1 MKKRLETL
9 SVNEETFK
17 KIKKNKSIIY
27 VSQANETLEKLK
39 GKEKI
44 ILQTLGNNKK
54 LVKKIKTKYQVQ
66 NYEELENIL
75 GKRANKLYP
84 KNIKDENLIAI
95 ELKTK
100 SKILSKIFLII
111 LALLVIILSYYFLSS
126 SLMKYNNNKLQEEVE
141 KVTSEITYVIIEIN
155 PKIILEL
162 KDRKVINTGCLN
174 EDCLLVFYDVDLKD
188 SSLKEATEKLYNKA
202 KEKNI
207 DVSNG
212 VSVSSSNQK
221 VEKEVNELDY
231 VKYNKIDKNEE
242 KEEIKNVIDNKEIK
256 EEKNKN
262 EISNDILAI
271 YKKDKDY
278 ENLYECKVVNSEP
291 VCYITRAFAERLSYE
306 GDTIEGFM
314 NSLNEMR
321 NLENI
326 LDKFEFDY
334 ERGGV
339 EGLNQT
345 IVNRIAVS
353 GTSYPLFYSYSLSSN
368 IISASPDENN
378 EALEKYSEY
387 TDFGITIYN
396 SHWYLD
402 AEQFKII
409 VLPIE
414 KIELISRTYEEKDLV
429 IITEVDGYLN
439 ISKNS

>member
-1 MKKRLETL
+1 MKKRFEI
-9 SVNEETFK
+9 VNVDEEIFK
-17 KIKKNKSIIY
+17 RIKKNKPIIY
-27 VSQANETLEKLK
+27 VSQANETLENLK
-39 GKEKI
+39 EKEKI
-44 ILQTLGNNKK
+44 ILQSSKNNKK
-54 LVKKIKTKYQVQ
+54 LVRKIKTKYQAQ
-66 NYEELENIL
+66 NYEELGNIL
-75 GKRANKLYP
+75 GKRSKKLYP

-111 LALLVIILSYYFLSS
+111 LTLLVMILSYYFLSN
-126 SLMKYNNNKLQEEVE
+126 SLMRHNNNKLQDEIK

-162 KDRKVINTGCLN
+162 KDGKVINTGCLN
-174 EDCLLVFYDVDLKD
+174 EDCLSVFDDIDLKD

-202 KEKNI
+202 KEKNV

-221 VEKEVNELDY
+221 VEKEVNKLDY
-231 VKYNKIDKNEE
+231 VKYKKIDKKEE

-262 EISNDILAI
+262 EVSNDILAI

-278 ENLYECKVVNSEP
+278 GILYECKVVNSEP

-306 GDTIEGFM
+306 GDTLEEFI

-353 GTSYPLFYSYSLSSN
+353 GTSYPIFYGFSLSSN
-368 IISASPDENN
+368 VVSASPDENN
-378 EALEKYSEY
+378 ESLEKYSEY
-387 TDFGITIYN
+387 TDFGITIYDSN
-396 SHWYLD
+396 WYLD
-402 AEQFKII
+402 AEQFKVI

-414 KIELISRTYEEKDLV
+414 KVELISRTYEEKDLV
-429 IITEVDGYLN
+429 ILTDVDGYLN